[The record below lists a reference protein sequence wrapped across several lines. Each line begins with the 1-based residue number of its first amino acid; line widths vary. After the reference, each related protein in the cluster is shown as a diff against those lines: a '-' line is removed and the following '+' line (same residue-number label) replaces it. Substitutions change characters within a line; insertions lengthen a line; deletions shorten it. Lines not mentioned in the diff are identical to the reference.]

1 MKKEMRSPGI
11 EPGSLPWQGNILTV
25 GQRTHRYCHEITM
38 FRELKIFRSTLAID
52 LRRVLRGGF
61 I

>member
-1 MKKEMRSPGI
+1 
-11 EPGSLPWQGNILTV
+11 
-25 GQRTHRYCHEITM
+25 M